1 MNILLTGAHGQLGKD
16 CVRVFGRD
24 PQTQLTCTDLPEV
37 DIADAAC
44 VDALLTRVQP
54 DAVINC
60 AAYTAVDKAESDA
73 AACDRANRLGPAV
86 LGAACAARGIRLL
99 HVSTDYVFSGDRSV
113 PEPWLEGDDPAPR
126 TVYGETK
133 LAGERALLESG
144 ADVTILR
151 TAWLY
156 GIYGRNFPRT
166 MLKLARKNPEDS
178 ARVVADQWGCPTW
191 SFQLAEQLRAV
202 LTAPNAPRGVCHAV
216 NQGYTNWFHFAETF
230 LTLLDVPHHFT
241 PCTTAD
247 YPTPAQRPAN
257 SILRDA
263 RLEEAGL
270 LVMQDWRIALSRF
283 VSILGT
289 AWDE

>member
-1 MNILLTGAHGQLGKD
+1 
-16 CVRVFGRD
+16 
-24 PQTQLTCTDLPEV
+24 
-37 DIADAAC
+37 
-44 VDALLTRVQP
+44 
-54 DAVINC
+54 
-60 AAYTAVDKAESDA
+60 
-73 AACDRANRLGPAV
+73 
-86 LGAACAARGIRLL
+86 
-99 HVSTDYVFSGDRSV
+99 
-113 PEPWLEGDDPAPR
+113 
-126 TVYGETK
+126 
-133 LAGERALLESG
+133 
-144 ADVTILR
+144 
-151 TAWLY
+151 
-156 GIYGRNFPRT
+156 

-247 YPTPAQRPAN
+247 YPTPAHRPAN

-270 LVMQDWRIALSRF
+270 LVMEDWRIALSRF